1 MAKSDMGEIMLA
13 PDWKL
18 VPVDARNWELWCLRD
33 VKSTPVTR
41 SNGTVGET
49 RWMPCGRYYSY
60 NTIEEALLY
69 VADNL
74 LKAKCHGR
82 HMELQDALRE
92 YRAIAD
98 SLRQAVSA
106 R

>member
-1 MAKSDMGEIMLA
+1 MADEMTGGIMLA
-13 PDWKL
+13 ENWKL
-18 VPVDARNWELWCLRD
+18 VPLDERNWELCELREHRD
-33 VKSTPVTR
+33 THGRPK
-41 SNGTVGET
+41 GGERT
-49 RWMPCGRYYSY
+49 WHRCGRYYSY

-74 LKAKCHGR
+74 MKAKCHGR

-98 SLRQAVSA
+98 SLRQAVA
-106 R
+106 A

>member
-1 MAKSDMGEIMLA
+1 MARKESVQTGGIILSA
-13 PDWKL
+13 GWKL
-18 VPVDARNWELWCLRD
+18 WPLDERNWELCKMADDGSW
-33 VKSTPVTR
+33 KPF
-41 SNGTVGET
+41 
-49 RWMPCGRYYSY
+49 GRYYSY

-69 VADNL
+69 VAV
-74 LKAKCHGR
+74 
-82 HMELQDALRE
+82 ELQDALRE